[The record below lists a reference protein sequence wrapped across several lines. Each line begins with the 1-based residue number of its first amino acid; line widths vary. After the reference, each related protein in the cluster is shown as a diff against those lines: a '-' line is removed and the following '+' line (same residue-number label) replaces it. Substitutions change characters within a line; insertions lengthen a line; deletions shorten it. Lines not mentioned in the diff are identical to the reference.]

1 MKRAMAIAGAA
12 ACLGFL
18 VASGAWAYEATMVTN
33 GGTIKGT
40 VTFQGTPPTP
50 QKIEV
55 TKDTNVCGAEGA
67 KVSEALVVGPGGG
80 IANVVVRLAGITK
93 GAALA
98 SPAAKPTLD
107 QKVCQFRPHV
117 VMLPAGSALS
127 VINSDG
133 ILHNVHTY
141 GEANPPINKAQ
152 PGFKKQIELQFD
164 KPEFPIRV
172 ECDAHPWMKG
182 WIVVQD
188 HPYYAV
194 TDQSGGFTLSN
205 VPPGDYDLEA
215 WQETLGRKTAKVSVP
230 ADGTANVAIVFAAN

>member
-1 MKRAMAIAGAA
+1 M

-18 VASGAWAYEATMVTN
+18 VASGAWAYEATTVAN

-40 VTFQGTPPTP
+40 VTFQGTAPAR
-50 QKIEV
+50 QKIGV
-55 TKDTNVCGAEGA
+55 TKDANVCGAEGA
-67 KVSEALVVGPGGG
+67 KMSETLIVGPGGG
-80 IANVVVRLAGITK
+80 VANVVVRLAGITK
-93 GAALA
+93 GAALQPPA
-98 SPAAKPTLD
+98 SKPTLD
-107 QKVCQFRPHV
+107 QRVCQFRPHV
-117 VMLPAGSALS
+117 VLLPAGSTLT

-141 GEANPPINKAQ
+141 GEANPPVNKAQ
-152 PGFKKQIELQFD
+152 PGFKKQIELPFD

-172 ECDAHPWMKG
+172 ECDAHSWMKA
-182 WIVVQD
+182 WLVAQE

-194 TDQSGGFTLSN
+194 TDESGGFTLGN

-230 ADGTANVAIVFAAN
+230 AGGEVSVAIVFAAN

>member
-1 MKRAMAIAGAA
+1 MRPAVALAGSM
-12 ACLGFL
+12 ACLGL
-18 VASGAWAYEATMVTN
+18 LLSGGAWAYEAATVTN

-40 VTFQGTPPTP
+40 VTFQGAAPAR

-55 TKDTNVCGAEGA
+55 TKDTNVCGAGGA
-67 KVSEALVVGPGGG
+67 KLSEALVVGPGGG
-80 IANVVVRLAGITK
+80 IANVVVRLSGMTK

-98 SPAAKPTLD
+98 PPATKPTLD
-107 QKVCQFRPHV
+107 QKVCQFHPHV
-117 VMLPAGSALS
+117 VLVPAGSA
-127 VINSDG
+127 VTMVNSDG

-141 GEANPPINKAQ
+141 GEANPPVNKAQ
-152 PGFKKQIELQFD
+152 PGFKKQLDIQFD

-172 ECDAHPWMKG
+172 ECDAHSWMKA

-194 TDQSGGFTLSN
+194 TDESGAFTLSN

-215 WQETLGRKTAKVSVP
+215 WQETLGRKSAKVSV
-230 ADGTANVAIVFAAN
+230 AAGGVATAAIVFTAN